1 MCSLS
6 KAVQG
11 LIGLHVKW
19 KIVPA
24 CMWDVLQRPQREHI
38 YHRKKI
44 ETTCFLI
51 WVEIVE
57 SQRLL
62 SLSGEICTQGID
74 KPTPG

>member
-19 KIVPA
+19 KTVPA

-38 YHRKKI
+38 YHRKKLKQPV
-44 ETTCFLI
+44 F
-51 WVEIVE
+51 
-57 SQRLL
+57 
-62 SLSGEICTQGID
+62 LSGLKLLKVKDC
-74 KPTPG
+74 